1 MNRSS
6 HRRLVIF
13 WVVAGVTLVLWV
25 LRGIGIL
32 AILPGF
38 IFGSLLLATW
48 LLLLVNGFIET
59 R

>member
-1 MNRSS
+1 MSRSS
-6 HRRLVIF
+6 NRRLVIF
-13 WVVAGVTLVLWV
+13 WVMAGVTLALWV

-38 IFGSLLLATW
+38 LFGSLLVATW
-48 LLLLVNGFIET
+48 LLLLGNGFIET